1 MLLLTMNT
9 VLNLKTCEVIE
20 HIGGGITLTTRCDMT
35 CKYCNTTMSTGI
47 ALVPEYD
54 NDRPGE
60 LQLPKGKIR
69 KVRKC
74 KTCGYTI
81 RSKT

>member
-1 MLLLTMNT
+1 M
-9 VLNLKTCEVIE
+9 I
-20 HIGGGITLTTRCDMT
+20 
-35 CKYCNTTMSTGI
+35 CKYCNTTMGTGI

-60 LQLPKGKIR
+60 LQLPKGKLR

-74 KTCGYTI
+74 KTCGYTTT